1 MRINSFKTF
10 ENAAISKLRKFD
22 VNGEQLVASFGEYA
36 NGRTA
41 IELVSAKDGEPWYVA
56 TVNIPEEKVDG
67 DEIIIKDY
75 SENEGVL
82 AALQKAGI
90 VGKVKREAS
99 VAGTYV
105 VDLLVDKKSDEFIDM
120 MAEKAKAFV
129 ANALASRFAKLPEGL
144 REQIREV
151 YEKDKNAVICGS
163 TALFL
168 YGAINRIPQDLDVI
182 SSKYED
188 LRGTIKES
196 SGGSAPSHDDE
207 DIFYQ
212 ADQELYDEIA
222 DIAYKAVDFYD
233 LIAKGE
239 GCA

>member
-1 MRINSFKTF
+1 M
-10 ENAAISKLRKFD
+10 
-22 VNGEQLVASFGEYA
+22 
-36 NGRTA
+36 
-41 IELVSAKDGEPWYVA
+41 
-56 TVNIPEEKVDG
+56 
-67 DEIIIKDY
+67 
-75 SENEGVL
+75 
-82 AALQKAGI
+82 
-90 VGKVKREAS
+90 
-99 VAGTYV
+99 

-120 MAEKAKAFV
+120 MAENKAM
-129 ANALASRFAKLPEGL
+129 ASRFAKLPEGL

-196 SGGSAPSHDDE
+196 TGGSAPSHDGE

-222 DIAYKAVDFYD
+222 DQIGRASGRERV
-233 LIAKGE
+233 
-239 GCA
+239 